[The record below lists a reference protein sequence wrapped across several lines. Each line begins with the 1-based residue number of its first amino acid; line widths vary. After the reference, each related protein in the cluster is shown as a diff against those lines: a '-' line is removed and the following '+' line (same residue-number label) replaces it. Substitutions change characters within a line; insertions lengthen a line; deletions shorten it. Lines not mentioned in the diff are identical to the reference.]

1 MITHSSGPQTINRRV
16 KKVREALHLTQTQFS
31 RVISLSSGYLAGLE
45 LEQRKVN
52 GRLVKLICSA
62 FNVNALWLNT
72 GEGDMFNAQED
83 EEFTKFTALFKELS
97 PKYRNYIFKQID
109 LLLDMQDNEG

>member
-1 MITHSSGPQTINRRV
+1 MTHSIEPQMINRRV
-16 KKVREALHLTQTQFS
+16 KEVREALHLTQAQFS
-31 RVISLSSGYLAGLE
+31 RIISLSSGYLAGIE

-62 FNVNALWLNT
+62 FNVSAAWLNT
-72 GEGDMFNAQED
+72 GEGGMFNAQED

-97 PKYRNYIFKQID
+97 PKYKNYILKQID
-109 LLLDMQDNEG
+109 LLLNMQDDEG